1 MAPAPIVT
9 PANRK
14 TVVDNLNR
22 VLEEIYAKNKSL
34 ARKLYGELASYA
46 LTFTGRP
53 HTEAEKNKI
62 RATARPLNNAS
73 QWNAIEQFLALPPST
88 LGANDPRVLEP
99 GARDSLPS
107 LSGIP
112 GVTDVTGFLSALAQ
126 RNTWLRVGEGVLGLL
141 LIGIGV
147 AAVTRNTPLGSA
159 IRSGVKATPA
169 GKVTKILS

>member
-1 MAPAPIVT
+1 MAPAPIVA

-14 TVVDNLNR
+14 AVVDNLNQ
-22 VLEEIYAKNKSL
+22 VLEDIYAKNKTL
-34 ARKLYGELASYA
+34 ARKLYGELAAYA
-46 LTFTGRP
+46 ISFTGRA

-62 RATARPLNNAS
+62 RATARPLNNAA

-88 LGANDPRVLEP
+88 LGANDPRILEP

-107 LSGIP
+107 VPGIP
-112 GVTDVTGFLSALAQ
+112 GVSDVTGFLSALAQ

-147 AAVTRNTPLGSA
+147 AAITRNTPLGSA
-159 IRSGVKATPA
+159 IRAGVKATPA